1 MGSGISKK
9 NTGQLVCPEGYDKE
23 KFKQILYLYDKLD
36 TNGDMVIEKEEL
48 FKLIPYD
55 VLITTIRTLKLTLL
69 TNTLDDKNKA
79 KLKIIIK
86 SFLN

>member
-1 MGSGISKK
+1 MGSGIS

-48 FKLIPYD
+48 FILTEHHIKNKGKKLEKEKIIVENTKNKKSVSY
-55 VLITTIRTLKLTLL
+55 THLTLP
-69 TNTLDDKNKA
+69 T
-79 KLKIIIK
+79 IC
-86 SFLN
+86 SV